1 MVSSFVLHPILHV
14 LSYIFFNHL
23 FSSLLLLLTYMSVTV
38 FISFSLSP
46 GIGTEDGSAKKEEDF
61 KGKSQ
66 RQVQFNPGQTRATWR
81 VRILTDGKYEQAE
94 TFQILLSEPVMGV
107 MEFPATATVEILDP
121 NDGRCCYTHDTLH

>member
-1 MVSSFVLHPILHV
+1 MVAFFVFLSYLFNLFILFYHLACSLPCLCFLHV
-14 LSYIFFNHL
+14 YNCLYLS
-23 FSSLLLLLTYMSVTV
+23 
-38 FISFSLSP
+38 

-94 TFQILLSEPVMGV
+94 TFQILLSEPVMGA

-121 NDGRCCYTHDTLH
+121 SDGQ